1 MRTHEATLTAD
12 IFNWLARLPFL
23 AASDLTLLTGQ
34 PVAEVEVALHGM
46 DRDGHVDW
54 VTPSS
59 PELDTARLY
68 VLTEPARQ
76 RVANESRQGDSAS
89 VALPVAPSDVVHRLA
104 RLEATAVLNGFV
116 ANLVT
121 LQRRARDAELHEV
134 WSLPARRPSDAWW
147 PLGVEAFGCFRSGER
162 IAPFFVLV
170 DRAGTPAVHRAAL
183 IAGWYQFRDRHQHWG
198 ANSAPSILV
207 LCPNSEREVEW
218 ARQVEGA
225 ADRRGVPSM
234 NVVLAD
240 RSSLSDPAW
249 RGAGASTRTTLG
261 ERLSWWRSP
270 SAPGA
275 YPSGVGVPPRP
286 QGGARLRLQMWAQ
299 AKAAA
304 DTAAP
309 DRERI
314 AALALATGA
323 TEKRLVDCLGR
334 HPLLTTAELGV
345 ALSVAPH
352 FTRRAVERLLRVGL
366 IVRHGDEH
374 DPEDRYCLTGL
385 AIRLLALRD
394 GVPFRRYLQHAP
406 VTALPE
412 EPTHGLPTLLRQREH
427 TVGTNSFFVSMLT
440 RATEHRH
447 LALWEGASEAVATFS
462 WGGERRTVRPDG
474 AGVVVYAGRTHRFF
488 LEWDRGTER
497 IAVLLEKLAR
507 YANYYRAWPSA
518 GPSPATL
525 LIACPSPQRENVMWR
540 AVTTVFANEA
550 SCRHLL
556 TTTHPHLDLYGPF
569 GMVWRGYGRNDRAG
583 WPGGESCICT

>member
-1 MRTHEATLTAD
+1 MKHEPTLAGD
-12 IFNWLARLPFL
+12 ILHWLARLPFL
-23 AASDLTLLTGQ
+23 AARNLSLLTGQ
-34 PVAEVEVALHGM
+34 PLPDIDSALGEM
-46 DRDGHVDW
+46 DRNGHVDW

-59 PELDTARLY
+59 PELDSGRLY
-68 VLTEPARQ
+68 VLTEPTRQ
-76 RVANESRQGDSAS
+76 HVANERREGGGDQS
-89 VALPVAPSDVVHRLA
+89 ALPILWSDVTHRLA
-104 RLEATAVLNGFV
+104 RVEATAALNGFV
-116 ANLVT
+116 ANLVMF
-121 LQRRARDAELHEV
+121 QRRSIDVDLQDV
-134 WSLPARRPSDAWW
+134 WSVPARRPSDAWW

-183 IAGWYQFRDRHQHWG
+183 IAGWYQFRDRRQHWG
-198 ANSAPSILV
+198 ANNAPSILV
-207 LCPNSEREVEW
+207 LCPNSKREAEW

-240 RSSLSDPAW
+240 RSSLPDAPDDPAW

-270 SAPGA
+270 STPGA
-275 YPSGVGVPPRP
+275 YPSGVSVPPRP

-304 DTAAP
+304 KTAAP

-323 TEKRLVDCLGR
+323 TEKRLLDCLGR
-334 HPLLTTAELGV
+334 YPLLTTAELGV
-345 ALSVAPH
+345 VLGVAPH
-352 FTRRAVERLLRVGL
+352 FTRRAVERLLRIGL
-366 IVRHGDEH
+366 IVRHGEEQ
-374 DPEDRYCLTGL
+374 DPEDRYCLTVL

-406 VTALPE
+406 VTAMPE
-412 EPTHGLPTLLRQREH
+412 EPTHGLPTLLQQRDH

-440 RATEHRH
+440 RATEDRH

-540 AVTTVFANEA
+540 AVTTVFANES

-583 WPGGESCICT
+583 WPGGE